1 MHLTKFDPEEANG
14 VAAKKKGGKNKCK
27 KSKANGA
34 AAGAAA
40 GTSASNPALVESNAL
55 PDLIA
60 T

>member
-14 VAAKKKGGKNKCK
+14 
-27 KSKANGA
+27 A

-40 GTSASNPALVESNAL
+40 ETSASNPALVEPNAL

-60 T
+60 TCIHCTDGPKKFH